1 MPFRILYDSVVY
13 RLFFDRVMKMI
24 NLLNLILINSVL
36 LTELVESGHIYD
48 DLAKFCSNNGMVF
61 LTLTTTEKTTRLYEA
76 NLAFM
81 AFKKNGLRIRKLSYN
96 KLQVYFSQIVM
107 EIYVSFCLFV

>member
-1 MPFRILYDSVVY
+1 MPFRILYDSVVS
-13 RLFFDRVMKMI
+13 RLFFDRVVKMI

-61 LTLTTTEKTTRLYEA
+61 LSLTTTTENPIIRYEA

-81 AFKKNGLRIRKLSYN
+81 AFRNNDLRIRRLSFD
-96 KLQVYFSQIVM
+96 KLQVWFSQS
-107 EIYVSFCLFV
+107 Y

>member
-1 MPFRILYDSVVY
+1 MPFRILYDSVVS

-36 LTELVESGHIYD
+36 VTELVESGHIYD

-61 LTLTTTEKTTRLYEA
+61 LSLTTTSENPIIHYEA

-81 AFKKNGLRIRKLSYN
+81 AFRNNDLRIRRLSFD
-96 KLQVYFSQIVM
+96 KLQVWFSQS
-107 EIYVSFCLFV
+107 Y